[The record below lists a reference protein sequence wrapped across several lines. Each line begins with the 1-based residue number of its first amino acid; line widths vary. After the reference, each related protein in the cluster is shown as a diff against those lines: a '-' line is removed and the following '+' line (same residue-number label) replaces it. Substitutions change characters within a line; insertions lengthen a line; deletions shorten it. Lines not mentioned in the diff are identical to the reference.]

1 MPPPQVTCHGGAT
14 AGPMF
19 LMNVGG
25 TVQVLYD
32 VTDPVRPRLLCKI
45 AYTSAHLFTGDT
57 FEYLKPVSAT
67 ETDVMLHAL
76 GSGNESHTGKFPFFV
91 TTGSWLADQTVM
103 AYTMAQAADASY
115 PNGGTQ
121 VWLYA
126 QRRTALLYTYQ
137 IGIGDCVCRFGLPPP
152 ILAVSPDGQYVV
164 AGWFTGKGSEPL
176 AVYRVSDR
184 SKVTSL
190 DRTVE
195 GAFWDRTGH
204 RLFLTSF
211 APNPAQS
218 WTPEAGVS
226 NLTGAAAWSYLPGLS
241 PDGSQ
246 VAYTAYVDP
255 NNQVDPRVYAYDVKA
270 GTTRMLVDQLATQAI
285 FAKDGWVWLLD
296 ERVCLPA
303 DQCPGATM
311 PSGRVFA
318 INLSTGVVT
327 EISWGYGDDPHGQGG
342 SLGWGVFAPGEF
354 WPAT

>member
-1 MPPPQVTCHGGAT
+1 
-14 AGPMF
+14 MF
-19 LMNVGG
+19 LMNAAGA

-45 AYTSAHLFTGDT
+45 AYTSAHLFTQDT

-67 ETDVMLHAL
+67 ETDVILHSL
-76 GSGNESHTGKFPFFV
+76 GSGNESHTGQFPFYV
-91 TTGSWLADQTVM
+91 TSGSWLADQTVM
-103 AYTMAQAADASY
+103 AYTMPQAPDNANY

-126 QRRTALLYTYQ
+126 QRRTALLHTYR
-137 IGIGDCVCRFGLPPP
+137 IGIGDCICRFGLPPQV
-152 ILAVSPDGQYVV
+152 LAVSPDGQYVV
-164 AGWFTGKGSEPL
+164 AGWIAGKGSEPL

-184 SKVTSL
+184 TKVTSF
-190 DRTVE
+190 DPSVM
-195 GAFWDRTGH
+195 GALWDRTGH

-211 APNPAQS
+211 APTPEQS

-226 NLTGAAAWSYLPGLS
+226 NLTGAATWSYAPGLS

-255 NNQVDPRVYAYDVKA
+255 NNQVDPRIYAYNVKA
-270 GTTRMLVDQLATQAI
+270 GTTRMLIDQLSTQAI

-318 INLSTGVVT
+318 INLSTGVTT

-342 SLGWGVFAPGEF
+342 IYGWGVFAPGEF

>member
-1 MPPPQVTCHGGAT
+1 MLKGLAALAVLVTACGSAAPIAASSPSPTPRPTIASSSPSGTPSPSPSTAPQPTPVPQVTCHGGAT

-19 LMNVGG
+19 LMNAAG
-25 TVQVLYD
+25 TAVQVLYD
-32 VTDPVRPRLLCKI
+32 VTDPVRPRLLCTIKN
-45 AYTSAHLFTGDT
+45 TSAHLFTGDT
-57 FEYLKPVSAT
+57 FEYLKPASAT

-76 GSGNESHTGKFPFFV
+76 GSGNESHAGKFPFYV

-103 AYTMAQAADASY
+103 AYTMPQAADANY

-164 AGWFTGKGSEPL
+164 AGWLAGKGSEPL

-204 RLFLTSF
+204 RMFLTSF

-226 NLTGAAAWSYLPGLS
+226 GLTGAAAWSDRKS
-241 PDGSQ
+241 
-246 VAYTAYVDP
+246 V
-255 NNQVDPRVYAYDVKA
+255 
-270 GTTRMLVDQLATQAI
+270 
-285 FAKDGWVWLLD
+285 
-296 ERVCLPA
+296 
-303 DQCPGATM
+303 
-311 PSGRVFA
+311 
-318 INLSTGVVT
+318 
-327 EISWGYGDDPHGQGG
+327 
-342 SLGWGVFAPGEF
+342 
-354 WPAT
+354 